1 MAWLIRRGW
10 CSACLGPA
18 AAVLTEATVRRLQDL
33 DVALDVVCSDYGAL
47 MWHQE
52 TDERFADA
60 VARWTKRGRVT
71 VHRPQ
76 DVAAPISSGSYPTRG
91 MAIVPCSM
99 ATVGAL
105 ASGAG
110 QNLLHR
116 AADVTL
122 KEKRR
127 LVLVPR
133 ETPLSLIHLRNL
145 TTLAEAGAVILPPDP
160 RVLPASGLSRSNRG
174 CAGGADSV
182 CGGRDSKGGR
192 GSRLDGLS

>member
-1 MAWLIRRGW
+1 MIGISGASG
-10 CSACLGPA
+10 
-18 AAVLTEATVRRLQDL
+18 AVLTEATVRALQKQNVPL
-33 DVALDVVCSDYGAL
+33 EVVCSDYGTV

-60 VARWTKRGRVT
+60 AARWSDRGRVT
-71 VHRPQ
+71 LHRPQ
-76 DVAAPISSGSYPTRG
+76 DVAASIASGSYPTRG
-91 MAIVPCSM
+91 MVIVPCSM
-99 ATVGAL
+99 ATVGAI

-122 KEKRR
+122 KERRR
-127 LVLVPR
+127 LVVVPR

-160 RVLPASGLSRSNRG
+160 AFYLRPASIDALVDALAERILYALGVIPNVDKAHAWST
-174 CAGGADSV
+174 
-182 CGGRDSKGGR
+182 
-192 GSRLDGLS
+192 

>member
-1 MAWLIRRGW
+1 MADPPGLV
-10 CSACLGPA
+10 LGVSGA
-18 AAVLTEATVRRLQDL
+18 SGAVLTEATVRRLQDL

-52 TDERFADA
+52 TDERFSEA
-60 VARWTKRGRVT
+60 VVRWTERGRVT

-99 ATVGAL
+99 ATVGAI

-122 KEKRR
+122 KEKRQ

-160 RVLPASGLSRSNRG
+160 AFYLRP
-174 CAGGADSV
+174 DSV
-182 CGGRDSKGGR
+182 EAIVDALAERILYAVGVTPRVAEAHAWTD
-192 GSRLDGLS
+192 